1 MSVLEYFIGAL
12 LDRSV
17 NSVRHTVCAR
27 GWLCSI
33 QEDSSRGA
41 AVLRLR
47 FGLSLP
53 ISYTSQRIDRLSF
66 SHHRDC
72 THVYL
77 NLNLHFAQQKDN
89 MAIHLRG
96 SGITLDKIV
105 QRSTLERKTGIVCT
119 MGPSCWDPE
128 KLVQLIDEGMTVA
141 RLNFSHGDH
150 KGHAQTIK
158 NLQMALKQRPRAHV
172 AVMLDTKGP
181 EIRTGFFKEGGK
193 ISLKAG
199 QDLEIV
205 TDYSFLGDENK
216 IACSYPKLPESCS
229 VGQTILAADG
239 TLVME
244 VKEIKEASVLV
255 RVVGNAT
262 IGERKNMNLP
272 GVAVDLP
279 VVTEKDRKDLV
290 EFGLSQ
296 QVDMIALSFTQKG
309 ADVEQVRSILGEAGE
324 HIKII
329 CKIENQEGLEN
340 FDSILDAADGIMVA
354 RGDLGM
360 EIPPEKVFLAQKMMI
375 RRCNVV
381 GKPCITATQ
390 MLESMC
396 GNPRPTRAECTDV
409 ANAVLDGSDCVM
421 LSGET
426 AGGSYPVNAVK
437 MMAHIC
443 REAEMCI
450 NYNALY
456 LAVRGS
462 TMEEVGSMS
471 TPEAIASSAVKTAMD
486 MKAKMLIV
494 LTESGTTA
502 RLVCKY
508 RPSQPIFVLTPHR
521 HVARQCYGLLRGCTA
536 HVVGSMIGTDGIL
549 LRAAE
554 MGKELGYV
562 ESGDAVVAIHGML
575 EARSGATNMLKVLQV
590 P

>member
-1 MSVLEYFIGAL
+1 
-12 LDRSV
+12 
-17 NSVRHTVCAR
+17 
-27 GWLCSI
+27 
-33 QEDSSRGA
+33 
-41 AVLRLR
+41 
-47 FGLSLP
+47 
-53 ISYTSQRIDRLSF
+53 
-66 SHHRDC
+66 
-72 THVYL
+72 
-77 NLNLHFAQQKDN
+77 

-96 SGITLDKIV
+96 SGITLEKITK
-105 QRSTLERKTGIVCT
+105 QSTEEQKSGIVCT
-119 MGPSCWDPE
+119 MGPSCWDPDT
-128 KLVQLIDEGMTVA
+128 LVQMIDSGMTVA

-150 KGHAQTIK
+150 PGHAQTIK
-158 NLQMALKQRPRAHV
+158 NLQVALKQRPLAHV

-181 EIRTGFFKEGGK
+181 EIRTGFFKNGGK

-199 QDLEIV
+199 QDLTIV
-205 TDYSFLGDENK
+205 TDYEYLGDETK
-216 IACSYPKLPESCS
+216 IACSYPKLPASCKP
-229 VGQTILAADG
+229 GQTILAADG
-239 TLVME
+239 TLVMV
-244 VKEIKEASVLV
+244 VKEVLEESVVV
-255 RVVGNAT
+255 RVTGNAT

-272 GVAVDLP
+272 GVPVDLP

-290 EFGLSQ
+290 EFGLTQ
-296 QVDMIALSFTQKG
+296 PIDMIALSFTQKG
-309 ADVEQVRSILGEAGE
+309 ADLDEVRSILGEAGE

-340 FDSILDAADGIMVA
+340 FDEILEKADGIMVA

-375 RRCNVV
+375 RKCNIV

-409 ANAVLDGSDCVM
+409 ANAVLDGTDCVM

-426 AGGSYPVNAVK
+426 AGGSYPLNAVK

-456 LAVRGS
+456 LATRGS
-462 TMEEVGSMS
+462 TTDEVGTMG

-494 LTESGTTA
+494 LTESGNTA

-508 RPSQPIFVLTPHR
+508 RPSQPILVLTPRR
-521 HVARQCYGLLRGCTA
+521 HVARQCAGLLRGCKA

-562 ESGDAVVAIHGML
+562 KSGDAIVAIHGML
-575 EARSGATNMLKVLQV
+575 EARSGATNMLKVLTV